1 MTCDI
6 ANEFD
11 IRCRPIK
18 VLKIYSI
25 HLFIIQVYIPVVRN
39 LTGVV
44 QVRLFAGVYYAS
56 PVSLRYFASL
66 WVTIAAKVSASE
78 RPRRDDSCCR
88 HGAVN
93 RLQRKYNTHF
103 GNYFEFVIFLLFTRS
118 VPG

>member
-18 VLKIYSI
+18 VLTIYSI

-44 QVRLFAGVYYAS
+44 QVRLFAGAS
-56 PVSLRYFASL
+56 PVSLIVALFC
-66 WVTIAAKVSASE
+66 IAV
-78 RPRRDDSCCR
+78 
-88 HGAVN
+88 HG
-93 RLQRKYNTHF
+93 
-103 GNYFEFVIFLLFTRS
+103 
-118 VPG
+118 

>member
-1 MTCDI
+1 VTCDI
-6 ANEFD
+6 ANEFA

-56 PVSLRYFASL
+56 PVSLIVALFC
-66 WVTIAAKVSASE
+66 IAVGDDSSKSIGFRTST
-78 RPRRDDSCCR
+78 PRR
-88 HGAVN
+88 
-93 RLQRKYNTHF
+93 
-103 GNYFEFVIFLLFTRS
+103 
-118 VPG
+118 